1 MHKALFHRLILAA
14 ALLVLVAAAIVSAVL
29 VWRIEDAVRPDV
41 GAKLEAVGR
50 TIAGQVGLAV
60 GYGIPFDAIPGM
72 DAFLTAMIRDIPEIN
87 GARVVTTEGT
97 ALYAIGAPADGA
109 VVAVPVVVDG
119 TPVGAVMLG
128 LAAGHDAADT
138 AGLRTLLIAV
148 AVGAA
153 VLVAAGMGLAA
164 WFGLFRPLA
173 RLRASLDGM
182 AAGNFAVEPPE
193 DAAAEIGALARQA
206 ERLRL
211 GVERRHADFR
221 VEVDEIALAQPDA
234 TRRAAIEALAA
245 PAEILAEA
253 R

>member
-1 MHKALFHRLILAA
+1 MHKALFRRLIATA
-14 ALLVLVAAAIVSAVL
+14 ALLVLVAAAVVSAVL
-29 VWRIEDAVRPDV
+29 VWRVEDAVRPDV

-72 DAFLTAMIRDIPEIN
+72 DAFLTAMTRDIPEIN
-87 GARVVTTEGT
+87 GVRVIDTGG
-97 ALYAIGAPADGA
+97 APLYAIGAPADGP
-109 VVAVPVVVDG
+109 VIAVPVVVEG
-119 TPVGAVMLG
+119 APVGAVVLG

-138 AGLRTLLIAV
+138 AGLLALLGAV

-153 VLVAAGMGLAA
+153 LLGAVGMALAAGFWLV
-164 WFGLFRPLA
+164 RPLVC
-173 RLRASLDGM
+173 LKASLDGM
-182 AAGNFAVEPPE
+182 AAGDFAVEPPE
-193 DAAAEIGALARQA
+193 NAVAEIGALARQA

-245 PAEILAEA
+245 PAEILVEA